1 MFTTFAQSN
10 LKQPVTFIASL
21 CLQSLVLVILC
32 AIPIPQRFGPSMGAG
47 TTRSTSVT
55 PIYFVKDAI
64 APPSIQE
71 AAPAE
76 SHLAAE
82 PPSEAKSD
90 TAVEANTQAE
100 AAGNSS
106 GMGEEQGLAPF
117 PNWRMNSVPTGF
129 SVMHHQVK
137 TALPVFTPDPP
148 ILRGEVPEPAR
159 GKDIVMNVVIDER
172 GSIVQVEVLQGIGY
186 GLENSIVETLRRWIF
201 VPAKINGVA
210 VASQRQLHFHF
221 PG

>member
-1 MFTTFAQSN
+1 MFTTFPHSN
-10 LKQPVTFIASL
+10 LKQPVAFIVSL
-21 CLQSLVLVILC
+21 CLQSAALVILC
-32 AIPIPQRFGPSMGAG
+32 AIPLPQRFGPSIGPSAM
-47 TTRSTSVT
+47 RSTSVT
-55 PIYFVKDAI
+55 PIYFLKDTI
-64 APPSIQE
+64 APPAIQE
-71 AAPAE
+71 AALDE

-82 PPSEAKSD
+82 PPSEA
-90 TAVEANTQAE
+90 TPGTVLEANTQAE
-100 AAGNSS
+100 TAGDSS
-106 GMGEEQGLAPF
+106 GTDEGQGLAPF
-117 PNWRMNSVPTGF
+117 PSWRMNSVAAGF

-148 ILRGEVPEPAR
+148 ILHGAIPEPAR
-159 GKDIVMNVVIDER
+159 GKDIVMDVVIDER

-210 VASQRQLHFHF
+210 VASRRQLHFHF